1 MPVSQNCQTVVV
13 KSDKCCYKTTVIT
26 VDGVEDINNV
36 LFPENPNAYDHH
48 IVQFDDSIVIYE
60 FYGGSWSVV
69 ARTSRTIDS
78 EFTLTAFL
86 RGPYSGGTMT
96 TTLATNSLIPLT
108 EPYEGL
114 GYERVHFSGETVA
127 DLSVFTTNT
136 ITDWILV
143 ELRDKNNPEV
153 IKYNKAA
160 LLKNNGAILEVDGVT
175 PVTFE
180 GITQDSYYV
189 SIRHRNHMGVMTAEP
204 AEVTDAGV
212 TIDFSDPG
220 TQLWGTDAAY
230 NNAGVINLYAG
241 KHSIRY
247 GKYRGWNSGYNSI
260 LKELSY
266 NTAGQLNDV
275 YNQFDFNLDGKLRF
289 TTGVPF
295 PPPIVTGDAISL
307 LSYFLTIASL
317 SGKTTD
323 ELFYVE
329 RVPFWDRSEFEKT
342 LAFSYK
348 YDYFWSGTSG
358 IKLPTGL
365 DTDRPVSPELGTVRQ
380 SSTSNKL
387 EYYNGTSWVTIGAEP
402 TYKVYRAFV
411 TQSGTSAPTAV
422 IVENTL
428 GAVPVWSYNDI
439 GDFTLTLTG
448 SFTLNKTS
456 IDLRFQ
462 NEITRIET
470 NSHGAWEHYDINFIK
485 FYSMSGGISFILNS
499 DNSVFTNTYV
509 EILVYP

>member
-13 KSDKCCYKTTVIT
+13 KSDKCCYKTTVMT

-86 RGPYSGGTMT
+86 RGPYSGGSMT

-108 EPYEGL
+108 EPYKGL

-143 ELRDKNNPEV
+143 ELRDKDNPEV

-204 AEVTDAGV
+204 VEVTDAGV
-212 TIDFSDPG
+212 EIDFTDPG

-230 NNAGVINLYAG
+230 NNSGVINLWAG

-247 GKYRGWNSGYNSI
+247 GKYRGWNSGYHAI
-260 LKELSY
+260 LKDLSY
-266 NTAGQLNDV
+266 NTAGQLSNV
-275 YNQFDFNLDGKLRF
+275 YNQNDYNLDGKLRISAAA
-289 TTGVPF
+289 F
-295 PPPIVTGDAISL
+295 PPPAVAGDGLNL
-307 LSYFLTIASL
+307 LSYFLTIPSL
-317 SGKTTD
+317 SGKTTE
-323 ELFYVE
+323 ELFFVE
-329 RVPFWDRSEFEKT
+329 RVPFWDRSEFEKQ
-342 LAFSYK
+342 LSFSYK

-358 IKLPTGL
+358 IKLPTGN
-365 DTDRPVSPELGTVRQ
+365 DAERPSSPEAGTIRF
-380 SSTSNKL
+380 STTSNKL
-387 EYYNGTSWVTIGAEP
+387 EVYTGAAWQTVTST
-402 TYKVYRAFV
+402 
-411 TQSGTSAPTAV
+411 
-422 IVENTL
+422 
-428 GAVPVWSYNDI
+428 
-439 GDFTLTLTG
+439 
-448 SFTLNKTS
+448 
-456 IDLRFQ
+456 
-462 NEITRIET
+462 
-470 NSHGAWEHYDINFIK
+470 
-485 FYSMSGGISFILNS
+485 
-499 DNSVFTNTYV
+499 
-509 EILVYP
+509 